1 MLKLFV
7 GTWFYFCGEVYI
19 ISLYLQ
25 KDNAFTEFYS
35 IPLLL
40 NIHFISERTYMKFA
54 FSRILAP
61 LYLVLFTA
69 VAHAA
74 PTNIAAAADLKFVL
88 EELSKSFE
96 QQSGEKLAVT
106 YGASGAITT
115 QIINGAPFQLFL
127 SADEDYVLKLST
139 AGLTRDEGV
148 LYATGHL
155 VIVTPKNA
163 ALGVDSELKGLAAAL
178 KSGKLQR
185 FAIANPEHAPYG
197 RRAVEILKHAG
208 LWEDI
213 QSKLVL
219 GENVSQAAQFATSGS
234 TDGGIVA
241 LSLVK
246 SPQVINTVNYAEIPE
261 SWHSPQKQRM
271 VLLKNADST
280 AKAFYD
286 YLQKPAAREIFRRYG
301 FVLPGEAN

>member
-1 MLKLFV
+1 
-7 GTWFYFCGEVYI
+7 
-19 ISLYLQ
+19 
-25 KDNAFTEFYS
+25 
-35 IPLLL
+35 
-40 NIHFISERTYMKFA
+40 MKFA